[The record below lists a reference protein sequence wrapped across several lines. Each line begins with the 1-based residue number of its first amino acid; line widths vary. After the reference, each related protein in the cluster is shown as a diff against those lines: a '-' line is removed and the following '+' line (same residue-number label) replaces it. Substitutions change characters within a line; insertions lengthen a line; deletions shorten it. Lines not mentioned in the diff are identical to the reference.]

1 MKRKIILGLLVLFS
15 VGVSTVLQAQTTGK
29 KKKKKKT
36 TTTQTAKTDSTTSTS
51 GAAGGAATGATTTA
65 PQGPTPPD
73 GAIDSSFGLTD
84 GLVADTTVAAY
95 ADFPMDSTKPSD
107 GFYKIPMLRGAK
119 PYAFPKESKYD
130 IRFYKRIWRTI
141 DVTDSVNKIFAVP
154 GETLISIILDAIKAN
169 KLIAYKDD
177 KFTHRLTYSQALRA
191 MSPDSI
197 IVTKYDSTG
206 QELGT
211 TKVANDFNPDS
222 VTRYEIKE
230 DVFLD
235 KTRGRVVTYIV
246 GLAPLKTLK
255 TTSGEFIDYVH
266 PFWLYFPQCRG
277 PFAQREIYDTQRDIY
292 NVSYDDIFIQRNFK
306 TRIVKESNPGDLKIS
321 DKFPNDD
328 EKQKKEA
335 ERIEQDLNKYK
346 KGVWKY

>member
-1 MKRKIILGLLVLFS
+1 MKRKIILGLLVLLAF
-15 VGVSTVLQAQTTGK
+15 GVCTDLQAQTGK

-36 TTTQTAKTDSTTSTS
+36 KTTQTITTDSTSSTTT
-51 GAAGGAATGATTTA
+51 GAAGSAGTTGAAA

-84 GLVADTTVAAY
+84 GLVADTSVATY

-119 PYAFPKESKYD
+119 PYAFPRESKYD
-130 IRFYKRIWRTI
+130 IRFYKRIWRMI

-154 GETLISIILDAIKAN
+154 GETLISIILDAIKNN
-169 KLIAYKDD
+169 KLIAYRDD
-177 KFTHRLTYSQALRA
+177 KFTHRLTYTQALKA
-191 MSPDSI
+191 LAPDSI
-197 IVTKYDSTG
+197 IISQFDSTG

-211 TKVANDFNPDS
+211 KKIANDFNPDS

-230 DVFLD
+230 DIFLD

-246 GLAPLKTLK
+246 GLAPIKTLK
-255 TTSGEFIDYVH
+255 TTAGDFIGFGH

-306 TRIVKESNPGDLKIS
+306 TVIVKESNPGDLKIV
-321 DKFPNDD
+321 DKYPNDE

-335 ERIEQDLNKYK
+335 DRIEQDLQKYK
-346 KGVWKY
+346 KNLWKY